1 MGITMIRSGACRR
14 ARWLRWSISAIS
26 YAACVNLGYGYYERQ
41 KVDLVEDP
49 AWAIL
54 RQEYRTLDG
63 VDLARF
69 TFELDE
75 AVESISQLVSTI
87 FASSS

>member
-1 MGITMIRSGACRR
+1 MIRSGACRR
-14 ARWLRWSISAIS
+14 ARWLRWSDLSDLL
-26 YAACVNLGYGYYERQ
+26 CRVRDLGYGYYERQ